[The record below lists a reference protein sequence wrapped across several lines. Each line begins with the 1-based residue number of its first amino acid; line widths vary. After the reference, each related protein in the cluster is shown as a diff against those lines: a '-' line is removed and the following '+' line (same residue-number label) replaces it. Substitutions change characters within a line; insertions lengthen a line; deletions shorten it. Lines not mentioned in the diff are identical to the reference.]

1 MDRNQRIKHIVD
13 ILRLKTVATIK
24 ELSRRLDVSEMTVR
38 RDLNYLAEESV
49 VEIIPGGAIF
59 RTSTERDIEHEK
71 YLITHESAKKTR
83 EKMKIGQKAAA
94 LIEPNDTIVLDV
106 GSTTEYLAKFIPID
120 FPITVL
126 SYALNILVEIYRK
139 KNCTPIFAGGYFH
152 ENTLMFSSPGGLDLI
167 RSTRS
172 DKAFISAAGVH
183 DSLGVTCANAYE
195 IETKKAV
202 MATSK
207 TRILLTDSSKF
218 GKTRLAHFA
227 DLTDFNLIITD
238 SEIPEEYAQRIQDL
252 DISLIVVYK

>member
-13 ILRLKTVATIK
+13 VLRLKTVATIK
-24 ELSRRLDVSEMTVR
+24 ELSGRLDVSEMTVR

-59 RTSTERDIEHEK
+59 KTSSERDIGHEK
-71 YLITHESAKKTR
+71 YLITHEGSKKIT

-106 GSTTEYLAKFIPID
+106 GSTTEFLAKFIPID

-152 ENTLMFSSPGGLDLI
+152 ENTLMFNSPGGLDLI
-167 RSTRS
+167 GSTRS

-183 DSLGVTCANAYE
+183 DSLGVTCANSYE

-202 MATSK
+202 MAATK
-207 TRILLTDSSKF
+207 TRILLADSSKF
-218 GKTRLAHFA
+218 GKTHYAHFA

-238 SEIPEEYAQRIQDL
+238 ADVPEEYTQCIQNL
-252 DISLIVVYK
+252 DISLIVV